1 MKMKKD
7 IYFDKLLKK
16 ALEAG
21 FESAEV
27 YASGSDSFS
36 VSVFGGEIDK
46 YDVRNSFGVSFR
58 GILNGKMVY
67 SYSESLD
74 ESSIDMMIESAKQ
87 AADVIENK
95 DVQFMHDG
103 SGEYLDGSGAF
114 FAPLEE
120 ADEQEKIKI
129 AMEMEKTARAYDE
142 RIKNVPYDSVST
154 ASSHVTIKN
163 TLGLDVS
170 QKSNYFTA
178 MVGTVAEENGKTYM
192 DYDFAIGHDIS
203 ALDHSALA
211 ESAAKKTLSA
221 IGAKPAPSGKYKAIL
236 RNDMVCDM
244 FSTFADIFSAESAQK
259 GRSLLAGKEGEI
271 IAAKNLTLWD
281 DPLREGSV
289 VVSSFDAEGFP
300 TYKKS
305 LIEKGK
311 LMTLLHNM
319 KTAHKQGVKS
329 TGNAYKAGYRGTID
343 VAPSILVLE
352 SGEKSFEQLLEA
364 MQSGILI
371 TDLQGMHSG
380 ANTVSGDFSL
390 GAKGFWV
397 EGGKI
402 ISPVEQI
409 TIAGNFFELLKRIED
424 VGSDVYKAFSGCA
437 LEMPSVLL
445 SELSVAGS

>member
-1 MKMKKD
+1 MNKNKNAFYD
-7 IYFDKLLKK
+7 QLLKR

-27 YASGSDSFS
+27 YAGGSESFS
-36 VSVFGGEIDK
+36 VSVFSGEIDK

-58 GILNGKMVY
+58 GILNGKMGY
-67 SYSESLD
+67 SYSEALD
-74 ESSIDMMIESAKQ
+74 ESSIEMMIKNAKE
-87 AADVIENK
+87 AAEVIEND

-103 SGEYLDGSGAF
+103 SGNYLDDSGAF
-114 FAPLEE
+114 FPPLEDAGE
-120 ADEQEKIKI
+120 EQKIKM
-129 AMEMEKTARAYDE
+129 AVEMEKTARGFDE

-154 ASSHVTIKN
+154 ASGHVTIKN

-170 QKSNYFTA
+170 QRSNYFTA

-192 DYDFAIGHDIS
+192 DYDFTIGHDIS
-203 ALDHSALA
+203 ALDHNALA
-211 ESAAKKTLSA
+211 ENAAKKTLSA
-221 IGAKPAPSGKYKAIL
+221 IGAKPVPSGKYRAVL
-236 RNDMVCDM
+236 RNDIVCDI
-244 FSTFADIFSAESAQK
+244 FATFADVFSAESAQK
-259 GRSLLAGKEGEI
+259 GRSLLAGKEDEV
-271 IAAKNLTLWD
+271 IANENISLFD

-289 VVSSFDAEGFP
+289 AVSSFDAEGFP

-329 TGNAYKAGYRGTID
+329 TGNAHKSGYRGTID

-352 SGEKSFEQLLEA
+352 SGEKSFEQLLEE
-364 MQSGILI
+364 MGSGLVI

-390 GAKGFWV
+390 GAKGFLV
-397 EGGKI
+397 ESGKI
-402 ISPVEQI
+402 VSPVEQI
-409 TIAGNFFELLKRIED
+409 TVAGNFFELLKSIGE

-445 SELSVAGS
+445 RELSVAGS